1 MTEET
6 CQWGSEMEREIY
18 RARGRGEIARVELL
32 DQLERIGPSTTGLH
46 ESMDSLSINQN
57 EWKNRPFLGQVAGL
71 ISYYRS
77 VWISSGCLQFLNEIS
92 EASIKVD
99 KEESFR
105 DLKTQKKKV
114 VNKQG
119 KREKGQG
126 ISDGIQ

>member
-1 MTEET
+1 MTKET

-18 RARGRGEIARVELL
+18 RARGRGEIARVEPL

-77 VWISSGCLQFLNEIS
+77 VWISSGCL
-92 EASIKVD
+92 
-99 KEESFR
+99 
-105 DLKTQKKKV
+105 
-114 VNKQG
+114 
-119 KREKGQG
+119 
-126 ISDGIQ
+126 